1 MKFTFIDL
9 FAGIGGLR
17 IPFDKLGGECVFT
30 SEIDKKCQDTYE
42 INFKERPFGDIK
54 EITESDISQIPK
66 HDLLLAGF
74 PCQAFSNAGKR
85 KGFNDTRGT
94 LFYDIEKILAF
105 HKPKAFLLEN
115 VKGLRSH
122 DGGETLRI
130 ILEVLRDTL
139 GYYVPEPEILN
150 SKDFGVP
157 QNRQRI
163 YIVGFLKE
171 NNFQYPK
178 PTGIPTKV
186 GDILEP
192 GRVPNKYTIS
202 DKLWAS
208 HKARKQRNKLKGKGF
223 GYSSKKRTDEYT
235 STLSARYYKDGAEVL
250 IEKTNNSNPRKLTPN
265 EARRLQGFPDWFQV
279 NKSDNEAYKQFGNAV
294 TVPVVQYLADEIINF
309 L

>member
-1 MKFTFIDL
+1 MKFKFIDL
-9 FAGIGGLR
+9 FAGIGGIR
-17 IPFDKLGGECVFT
+17 IPFDELGGECVFT

-42 INFKERPFGDIK
+42 INFKERPQGDITL
-54 EITESDISQIPK
+54 ITNSDISIIPK

-94 LFYDIEKILAF
+94 LFYDIEEILAF

-122 DGGETLRI
+122 DGGKTLKI
-130 ILEVLRDTL
+130 ILQILRDKL
-139 GYYVPEPEILN
+139 GYFVPDPEILN
-150 SKDFGVP
+150 SRDFGLP

-163 YIVGFLKE
+163 YIVGFLKK
-171 NNFQYPK
+171 NSFQYPK
-178 PTGIPTKV
+178 SLGIKTKV

-208 HKARKQRNKLKGKGF
+208 HKARKQRNKLNGKGF

-265 EARRLQGFPDWFQV
+265 EARRLQGFPDWFEV
-279 NKSDNEAYKQFGNAV
+279 NKSDNQAYKQFGNAV
-294 TVPVVQYLADEIINF
+294 SVPVIRSLAKEIYKF